1 MSHAQTG
8 RRMLV
13 GSLLTKEH
21 STGFSYT
28 ANAVSATS
36 PSELCKREAF
46 ASLSS
51 WIIASHPKPRQFE
64 KLDLRVSNEPCT
76 DRSSNARRELAHERA
91 FDGLAVYGECRELA
105 RKRLSVM
112 FPFCS
117 FFIVVL

>member
-1 MSHAQTG
+1 
-8 RRMLV
+8 MLV

-21 STGFSYT
+21 STGWLYT

-51 WIIASHPKPRQFE
+51 WIIASHPKPQQFE
-64 KLDLRVSNEPCT
+64 KLDLRVSNEPCV
-76 DRSSNARRELAHERA
+76 DEKYYRR
-91 FDGLAVYGECRELA
+91 RELA

-117 FFIVVL
+117 FLYSCVMIEMM